1 MKPVFST
8 ISYGLYD
15 IESSLV
21 EDGFCIEKIL
31 EEIVA
36 KTGLHIVKKQKHEFS
51 PQGLSMTFILAESH
65 IAIHTYPE
73 LKSAYIT
80 LTTCHKLNELQ
91 RKEILEKIKNSFNTD
106 NVIEKI
112 VSV

>member
-1 MKPVFST
+1 
-8 ISYGLYD
+8 
-15 IESSLV
+15 
-21 EDGFCIEKIL
+21 
-31 EEIVA
+31 
-36 KTGLHIVKKQKHEFS
+36 
-51 PQGLSMTFILAESH
+51 MTFILAESH
-65 IAIHTYPE
+65 IAVHTYPE

-112 VSV
+112 VNV

>member
-1 MKPVFST
+1 MKPIFST

-15 IESSLV
+15 IESSLI
-21 EDGFCIEKIL
+21 EDNFYVEKIL

-36 KTGLHIVKKQKHEFS
+36 KTGLHIVKKQKHKFL
-51 PQGLSMTFILAESH
+51 PQGLSITFILAESH
-65 IAIHTYPE
+65 IAVHTYPE

-80 LTTCHKLNELQ
+80 LTTCYKLNELQ

-106 NVIEKI
+106 NVIER
-112 VSV
+112 VTNV